1 MTQIRLP
8 ARAYARQLNDMRLD
22 LIAWRQT
29 YRQQAAQ
36 TTNVWFQGQ
45 CTLRAEQLEAIVAH
59 LVDAEVGLYAL
70 PRVS

>member
-1 MTQIRLP
+1 
-8 ARAYARQLNDMRLD
+8 MRLD